1 MLFTW
6 FLLGGLICLF
16 APASLTGKLKL
27 AYNYVFSWPLE
38 AGHNLS
44 LASGARPALNVV
56 DKTNRQETAA
66 EQQKLENHIANLR
79 AQVQEAQDQIALL
92 QRLRAVPQWDRMAF
106 VLADITHAG
115 QTQDVLF
122 INRGREDRIAV
133 GQYVLGDM
141 SVIGTIS
148 DVWAQRAVVRLVTD
162 RNSNIPV
169 TVGESEVARLMKGR
183 SENIGKIGLVPA
195 AHTVRVGD
203 KVYARK
209 VPGLLDVSII
219 AGKVTQCGRDPKDPS
234 VLDITIQPVCDI
246 ASLTRVAVIVPAPQQ

>member
-27 AYNYVFSWPLE
+27 AYNYVFSWPLD
-38 AGHNLS
+38 NLS
-44 LASGARPALNVV
+44 LTSGAMAPLNAV
-56 DKTNRQETAA
+56 DNTRKQETAD
-66 EQQKLENHIANLR
+66 EQQRLENHIANLQ
-79 AQVQEAQDQIALL
+79 AQVRDAQDQIAQL
-92 QRLRAVPQWDRMAF
+92 QRLRAVPQWDRMSF
-106 VLADITHAG
+106 VLADVTRTS

-122 INRGREDRIAV
+122 INRGRKDHIAV

-148 DVWAQRAVVRLVTD
+148 DVWAQRAVVKLITERNSKIPATIGESDLARVMKGQSGNTGKIRLV
-162 RNSNIPV
+162 SA
-169 TVGESEVARLMKGR
+169 E
-183 SENIGKIGLVPA
+183 
-195 AHTVRVGD
+195 HTVRVGD

-219 AGKVTQCGRDPKDPS
+219 AAKVAQCGRDPEDPS
-234 VLDITIQPVCDI
+234 MLDITIQPVCDI
-246 ASLTRVAVIVPAPQQ
+246 ANLTRVAVIVPAPQQ

>member
-27 AYNYVFSWPLE
+27 AYNYVFSWPLD
-38 AGHNLS
+38 NLS
-44 LASGARPALNVV
+44 LASGAMAPLNAV
-56 DKTNRQETAA
+56 DKTRKQETAD
-66 EQQKLENHIANLR
+66 EQQRLENHIANLR
-79 AQVQEAQDQIALL
+79 AQVQDAQDQIAQL
-92 QRLRAVPQWDRMAF
+92 QRLRAVPQWDRMGF
-106 VLADITHAG
+106 VLADVTRTS

-122 INRGREDRIAV
+122 INRGRKDHIAV

-148 DVWAQRAVVRLVTD
+148 DVWAQRAVVKLITERT
-162 RNSNIPV
+162 SKIPA
-169 TVGESEVARLMKGR
+169 TVGESDLARVMDGDR
-183 SENIGKIGLVPA
+183 SGNIAKIRLVPA
-195 AHTVRVGD
+195 DHAVRVGD

-219 AGKVTQCGRDPKDPS
+219 AAKVTQCGRDPENPS
-234 VLDITIQPVCDI
+234 MLDITVQPVCDI
-246 ASLTRVAVIVPAPQQ
+246 ASLARVAAIVPAPQQ